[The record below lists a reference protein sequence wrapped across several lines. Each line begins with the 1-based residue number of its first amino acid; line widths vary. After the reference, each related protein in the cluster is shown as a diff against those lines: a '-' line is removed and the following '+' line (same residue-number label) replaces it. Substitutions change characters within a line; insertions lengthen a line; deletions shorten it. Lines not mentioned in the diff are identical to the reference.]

1 MTVENP
7 TGSDAGASITDRL
20 ERYFAAEDS
29 PEPEQ
34 KAQGNDGG
42 ADDDEYIDDTS
53 NDGKPDP
60 DANADQDDKPT
71 GDESGDDQE
80 TQISTADLAKFLGLD
95 ESMIDVDS
103 DGNPIIKTKI
113 DGKDG
118 SAKFADVL
126 KSYQLQGHVDN
137 KAREVADQQK
147 ALQQRMAE
155 ADQAVKARLDQMDN
169 VIALAG
175 QEMMREFQSVDWQWL
190 RENNPGEYAAR
201 MADFQGRQQ
210 QLQSYAKQSEAEK
223 KALEEKQLESLKAFA
238 AQERQRLAEVI
249 PEWKDAA
256 IAKQEADAIKEWGV
270 KNGFEQHELQAIIRA
285 PHVSALRKAMLY
297 DKLQQAKPETE
308 KRVRTAPKL
317 VKAGQAQAQSREQV
331 TVRSLKENVRKS
343 GGKTDAVAAFL
354 MATNRA

>member
-20 ERYFAAEDS
+20 ERYLAAEDS

-53 NDGKPDP
+53 DDGKPDP
-60 DANADQDDKPT
+60 DANAEQDDKPA
-71 GDESGDDQE
+71 GDEQQDDQQPQM
-80 TQISTADLAKFLGLD
+80 TTADFAKVLGID
-95 ESMIDVDS
+95 ESMIDLDEEGV
-103 DGNPIIKTKI
+103 PIIKTKI

-118 SAKFADVL
+118 TAKFADVL

-137 KAREVADQQK
+137 KAREVAEQQK

-175 QEMMREFQSVDWQWL
+175 DELVREFKSVDWQWL
-190 RENNPGEYAAR
+190 CENNAGEYAAR
-201 MADFQGRQQ
+201 MADFQARQQ
-210 QLQSYAKQSEAEK
+210 QLQAYAQHSENEKKGLEAKQIEN
-223 KALEEKQLESLKAFA
+223 LKAFA
-238 AQERQRLAEVI
+238 AQERERLQSVI

-256 IAKQEADAIKEWGV
+256 IAKQEADAIKEWGA
-270 KNGFEQHELQAIIRA
+270 KNGFEDHELKSIIRA

-297 DKLQQAKPETE
+297 DRLQQAKPETE

-331 TVRSLKENVRKS
+331 TVRNLRDNVRKS

-354 MATNRA
+354 MASGKV